1 MRTFPFIFISL
12 HSSNSSIPLLYKDSH
27 PDYPHLYTHFLAF
40 PPLFPASSPI
50 FPTSH
55 PDFPHSYHSHPDSH
69 AFPPWSPHSHHSHS
83 DSPHSH
89 HSHPVSSHS
98 HHSPHS
104 VPRFPIPAFTDSQKF
119 MLCIWDCIS
128 VLLYMYQLPNTNM
141 SNKYCQRYLNIV
153 LSTLKQLQLINVEPT
168 LICNQIIFAA
178 CFCLSCVK
186 YFVLSVI
193 EESFFAKHQLFKYI
207 RQKLTQILP

>member
-1 MRTFPFIFISL
+1 MSK
-12 HSSNSSIPLLYKDSH
+12 LYFYKCV
-27 PDYPHLYTHFLAF
+27 HFL
-40 PPLFPASSPI
+40 LFLSLSTVLIHQFHFYTKILTLITLISTPISS
-50 FPTSH
+50 
-55 PDFPHSYHSHPDSH
+55 
-69 AFPPWSPHSHHSHS
+69 
-83 DSPHSH
+83 HSH

-104 VPRFPIPAFTDSQKF
+104 VPRFPIPAFTDSRKF

-168 LICNQIIFAA
+168 LICNQIILAA